1 MKKIRFKAIAAILAI
16 VLAAAAVYA
25 AARLLD
31 GKNVQPRS
39 TQESTVGT
47 YRRVEYN
54 GCRYVRKSDIDTVLL
69 IGVDQ
74 AEGSVRKGYRSGG
87 QADFLM
93 LLVIDNKD
101 RTVRPLHIDRDTMTN
116 ITVLGV
122 LGQKV
127 GTNFAQICLSHGFGA
142 TEEENSGYT
151 VEAVKN
157 LLEGENIDFY
167 VTVNV
172 DSVPAL
178 NDALGGVTV
187 TLGDDYSMFDPEMI
201 KGKTMTLHGKQAEYF
216 VRSRYSIADGSNA
229 KRMERQ
235 KTYMDAVKTAL
246 QEKAHADS
254 GFVKEFL
261 NEVAGLMH
269 SDAALGRIV
278 NVFSNVAGYE
288 VLPVEYLPGEHMIG
302 SDGFVEYHVTEED
315 TAKWV
320 LNTLY
325 REE

>member
-1 MKKIRFKAIAAILAI
+1 MKKIRFKAIAAILAMI
-16 VLAAAAVYA
+16 LAAATVFAAV
-25 AARLLD
+25 RLLD
-31 GKNVQPRS
+31 HKEAQPRS
-39 TQESTVGT
+39 TQVSEVGA
-47 YRRVEYN
+47 YRRIEYD
-54 GCRYVRKSDIDTVLL
+54 GRRYVRKSNLDVVLL

-74 AEGSVRKGYRSGG
+74 AESSVRKGYRSGG

-101 RTVRPLHIDRDTMTN
+101 KTVRPLHIDRDTMAN

-187 TLGDDYSMFDPEMI
+187 TLGDDYSMFDPEMV

-216 VRSRYSIADGSNA
+216 VRNRYFLADGSNA

-246 QEKAHADS
+246 QKKARADS

-261 NEVAGLMH
+261 NEVTGLMH

-278 NVFSNVAGYE
+278 NVLSNVAGYDI
-288 VLPVEYLPGEHMIG
+288 LPVEYLPGEHMIG

-320 LNTLY
+320 LNALY

>member
-1 MKKIRFKAIAAILAI
+1 MIC
-16 VLAAAAVYA
+16 LAAFVLLFFVH
-25 AARLLD
+25 LLD
-31 GKNVQPRS
+31 GKETQPRS
-39 TQESTVGT
+39 TQVSEVGT
-47 YRRVEYN
+47 YHRVEYD
-54 GCRYVRKSDIDTVLL
+54 GRRYVRKSDIDTVLL

-172 DSVPAL
+172 DSVPVL

-187 TLGDDYSMFDPEMI
+187 TLGDDYSMFDPEMV

-229 KRMERQ
+229 KRMDRQ

-246 QEKAHADS
+246 QEKTRADS

-261 NEVAGLMH
+261 NEVAGLML
-269 SDAALGRIV
+269 SDAALGRVV

-320 LNTLY
+320 LNALY